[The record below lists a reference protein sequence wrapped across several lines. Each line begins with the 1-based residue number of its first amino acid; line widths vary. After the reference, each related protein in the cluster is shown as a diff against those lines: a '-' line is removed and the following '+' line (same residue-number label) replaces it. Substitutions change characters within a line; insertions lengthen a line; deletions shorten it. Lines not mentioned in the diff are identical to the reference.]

1 LIAREPVVYGSDA
14 AGSAACDT
22 TGEAG
27 MDYHELEKMTVIKLR
42 EEAKKF
48 PDLKGVTGMKKE
60 ELIHALVEHLG
71 IAVPDKKHRGARTK
85 LNKSDLR
92 KMMSD
97 LRVSQKAA
105 RGGHDRKTLTT
116 LRRRIHSLK
125 RRLRKAA

>member
-1 LIAREPVVYGSDA
+1 
-14 AGSAACDT
+14 
-22 TGEAG
+22 

-48 PDLKGVTGMKKE
+48 PDLKSVTGMKKE

-71 IAVPDKKHRGARTK
+71 IAVPDKKHKAARAK
-85 LNKSDLR
+85 LDKSDLR

-97 LRVSQKAA
+97 LRMSQKAA
-105 RGGHDRKTLTT
+105 RSENNRKSVDT

-125 RRLRKAA
+125 RRLRRFD